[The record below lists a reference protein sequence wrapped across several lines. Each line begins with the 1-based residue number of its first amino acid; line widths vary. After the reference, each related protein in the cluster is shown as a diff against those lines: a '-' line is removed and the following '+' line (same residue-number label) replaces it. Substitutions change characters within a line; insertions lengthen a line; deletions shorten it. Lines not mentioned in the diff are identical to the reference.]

1 MANWASSNERFVE
14 VPGVVEI
21 RWESD
26 DPDYYVK
33 PTDLFDQQAKNEGL
47 PDWYGKKDKAT
58 TEQAFFTCNVC
69 ECDLKSVV
77 TLRAHCKGTQHIR
90 KALQK
95 KKEYRDAQKLL
106 KKKDEKSEEAST
118 EDCKTLFSCL
128 EKTSEPVVGL
138 ANITEYRSR
147 SDPNATPFYHCN
159 LDGCYD
165 DQGDCKQMMEHIMVA
180 RHKQSWLRART
191 GSAPQFS
198 SEVSQK
204 IAEFTKDYQRDYT
217 LIMEVTDDEK
227 WKKCKRGTIRTPREE
242 REERRSWGEEER
254 LTREKE
260 ERRSRGKEERRS
272 WEREEHKG
280 GRSRMRDDREER
292 RSWKREGTYDNESDS
307 KRRRS
312 GSREAPCRTH
322 QDVPTSVEAAIKS
335 LQRKVATC
343 VKTRLERYYDGL
355 PDTLP
360 ENRKLN
366 DPEEYRKLAKHFSHK
381 MRDSIQESYEL
392 YHRTMEGITLTLHDK
407 DQINMEIDVF
417 FEDKKVIED
426 SSTSSDDN

>member
-1 MANWASSNERFVE
+1 MSLVGWASGFSLNDQAILLVLNTLKDKMANWASSNERFVE

-106 KKKDEKSEEAST
+106 KKKDEKPEEAST

-159 LDGCYD
+159 LD
-165 DQGDCKQMMEHIMVA
+165 V
-180 RHKQSWLRART
+180 
-191 GSAPQFS
+191 
-198 SEVSQK
+198 
-204 IAEFTKDYQRDYT
+204 
-217 LIMEVTDDEK
+217 
-227 WKKCKRGTIRTPREE
+227 
-242 REERRSWGEEER
+242 RS
-254 LTREKE
+254 
-260 ERRSRGKEERRS
+260 
-272 WEREEHKG
+272 
-280 GRSRMRDDREER
+280 
-292 RSWKREGTYDNESDS
+292 
-307 KRRRS
+307 
-312 GSREAPCRTH
+312 
-322 QDVPTSVEAAIKS
+322 
-335 LQRKVATC
+335 
-343 VKTRLERYYDGL
+343 
-355 PDTLP
+355 
-360 ENRKLN
+360 
-366 DPEEYRKLAKHFSHK
+366 F
-381 MRDSIQESYEL
+381 
-392 YHRTMEGITLTLHDK
+392 
-407 DQINMEIDVF
+407 
-417 FEDKKVIED
+417 
-426 SSTSSDDN
+426 

>member
-1 MANWASSNERFVE
+1 ME

-106 KKKDEKSEEAST
+106 KKKDEKPEEAST

-165 DQGDCKQMMEHIMVA
+165 DQGDCKQMIEHIMVA

-204 IAEFTKDYQRDYT
+204 IAEFTKDYQR
-217 LIMEVTDDEK
+217 
-227 WKKCKRGTIRTPREE
+227 
-242 REERRSWGEEER
+242 
-254 LTREKE
+254 
-260 ERRSRGKEERRS
+260 
-272 WEREEHKG
+272 
-280 GRSRMRDDREER
+280 
-292 RSWKREGTYDNESDS
+292 
-307 KRRRS
+307 
-312 GSREAPCRTH
+312 
-322 QDVPTSVEAAIKS
+322 
-335 LQRKVATC
+335 
-343 VKTRLERYYDGL
+343 
-355 PDTLP
+355 
-360 ENRKLN
+360 
-366 DPEEYRKLAKHFSHK
+366 
-381 MRDSIQESYEL
+381 
-392 YHRTMEGITLTLHDK
+392 
-407 DQINMEIDVF
+407 
-417 FEDKKVIED
+417 
-426 SSTSSDDN
+426 